1 MMWCENCVCP
11 GAAPA
16 RDLGFRRHD
25 RDKITQCAG
34 VRGNSNSCWNGIF
47 AALDWGVLRANMLLG
62 VLELTFKSKEIRV
75 IPNSRHQPPPDVTYM
90 CMMGLWECGVCSS
103 WYYSRCVCV
112 LYDLRLLRSSIR
124 LIAIY
129 EAAFPS
135 YVFTLQYISHI
146 RIYHLSAPLHIH
158 V

>member
-1 MMWCENCVCP
+1 MPFSSLMMCDDMMWCENCVCP

-103 WYYSRCVCV
+103 
-112 LYDLRLLRSSIR
+112 
-124 LIAIY
+124 
-129 EAAFPS
+129 
-135 YVFTLQYISHI
+135 
-146 RIYHLSAPLHIH
+146 
-158 V
+158 